1 MRTNVRQRLPQFEH
15 GPPPIGNPIEN
26 KEARSNWQAPDRSE
40 LVHASHGRVSLDWSI
55 APVHQVGNHD
65 GSMGLTSRLLRHEWL
80 RRSARHGRQLNIAK
94 RPPCASAS
102 SRDA

>member
-1 MRTNVRQRLPQFEH
+1 MRTNVRPRLPQFAH

-65 GSMGLTSRLLRHEWL
+65 GFLGLNSRPCVTGVAALRTSWE
-80 RRSARHGRQLNIAK
+80 AIK
-94 RPPCASAS
+94 YC
-102 SRDA
+102 